1 LQDQLFKVVQLLD
14 DGHDNSSITLQLGGW
29 SAPTVRKLSQAGK
42 KLLASDFLF
51 DRLASDQKLPLSERI
66 FQVED
71 LLIHPILNTFG
82 DEFDKHHQDKKYQA
96 QAEVLEYA
104 IRVVDIN
111 GGVTKDMETLGL
123 GPWNVKRERL
133 AVILIVAVRKELHSQ
148 LSAHAVRTGQ
158 LEEEAVS
165 SKLLELHNGV
175 YDANIATA
183 IKVNKLKDIAGIK
196 KETIFTIVNIELALP
211 KLKSAMQL
219 KLKSIPTSVFRS
231 SMKAD
236 LPDNIRLLV
245 GDASEKTVWGEA
257 FQLLRGKQD
266 DDAEDY
272 EQQVKLQTAAP
283 ILIVGSP
290 PWASLGDRRYGNS
303 YTDTPLTESE
313 VKSFGKYAARFMG
326 KNAPSVMVLHMPVSM
341 AEQWSGLLNEYWT
354 MSETPLVFMRPGG
367 WLAKANYANMRE
379 NEFESLSPNMDFF
392 WIFTKIG
399 CELPRGRSN
408 WSFPR
413 AYTELGANTAGVLD
427 LARAAHS
434 SSKYS
439 VGKNERAPKLISM
452 EFQDE
457 EPDVPAG
464 SRKSNA
470 RAEAAREAKQARLEV
485 AHNKRVEKA
494 QNSANQ
500 TEREVRY
507 YVFLLF

>member
-1 LQDQLFKVVQLLD
+1 
-14 DGHDNSSITLQLGGW
+14 
-29 SAPTVRKLSQAGK
+29 
-42 KLLASDFLF
+42 
-51 DRLASDQKLPLSERI
+51 
-66 FQVED
+66 
-71 LLIHPILNTFG
+71 
-82 DEFDKHHQDKKYQA
+82 
-96 QAEVLEYA
+96 
-104 IRVVDIN
+104 
-111 GGVTKDMETLGL
+111 
-123 GPWNVKRERL
+123 
-133 AVILIVAVRKELHSQ
+133 
-148 LSAHAVRTGQ
+148 
-158 LEEEAVS
+158 
-165 SKLLELHNGV
+165 
-175 YDANIATA
+175 
-183 IKVNKLKDIAGIK
+183 
-196 KETIFTIVNIELALP
+196 
-211 KLKSAMQL
+211 
-219 KLKSIPTSVFRS
+219 
-231 SMKAD
+231 
-236 LPDNIRLLV
+236 
-245 GDASEKTVWGEA
+245 
-257 FQLLRGKQD
+257 
-266 DDAEDY
+266 
-272 EQQVKLQTAAP
+272 
-283 ILIVGSP
+283 
-290 PWASLGDRRYGNS
+290 
-303 YTDTPLTESE
+303 LTESE

-326 KNAPSVMVLHMPVSM
+326 KNVPSVMVLHMPVSM

-392 WIFTKIG
+392 WIFTKMQG
-399 CELPRGRSN
+399 ELPRGRSN

-500 TEREVRY
+500 TEREVGY
-507 YVFLLF
+507 FVFLLF